1 VGDDPS
7 ETGFCRTAERAAIG
21 LTLQGDS
28 IATTRSKE
36 MIYFV
41 RSATIRQGQSRA
53 ARQWALKV
61 AHWVNGNYP
70 DLDVQVLDN
79 VSGHLFRV
87 HWMASCE
94 SMALFGEIWDKM
106 RVDPGYQ
113 EVISGAEELI
123 VQESLIDS
131 FYRKVE

>member
-1 VGDDPS
+1 M
-7 ETGFCRTAERAAIG
+7 
-21 LTLQGDS
+21 QGDS
-28 IATTRSKE
+28 IAKTRSKK

-41 RSATIRQGQSRA
+41 RSATIRQGQSRETL
-53 ARQWALKV
+53 QWALKV
-61 AHWVNGNYP
+61 AHWVNEHYP
-70 DLDVQVLDN
+70 DVDVQVLDN

-87 HWMASCE
+87 HWMVSCE

-106 RVDPGYQ
+106 RADPGYQ

-123 VQESLIDS
+123 VQESLIDN